1 MHRTKTKK
9 SKILY
14 IVVVN
19 EKTSE
24 LVRILQ
30 HIRKGQ
36 NSAGVMP
43 LAGPGQGMLPPRPI
57 PNGIRP
63 QGNIHTSTAGN
74 ILNVTLD
81 PSANGARQIGNFLLY
96 L

>member
-30 HIRKGQ
+30 QIRKGQ
-36 NSAGVMP
+36 NNTGVIPM
-43 LAGPGQGMLPPRPI
+43 AGPGQGMLPPRPI
-57 PNGIRP
+57 TNGMRP
-63 QGNIHTSTAGN
+63 QGNIHTSAAGN

-81 PSANGARQIGNFLLY
+81 PSANGARQISNLLLY
-96 L
+96 F